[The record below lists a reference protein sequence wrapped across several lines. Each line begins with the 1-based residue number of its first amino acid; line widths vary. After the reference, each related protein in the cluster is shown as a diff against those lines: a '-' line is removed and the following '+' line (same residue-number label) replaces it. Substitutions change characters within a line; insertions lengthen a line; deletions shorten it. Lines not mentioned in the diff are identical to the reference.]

1 MLDDI
6 RQRMRRFECRQN
18 TFGLGYN
25 LERFQH
31 FVIGSI
37 IVADAPDLVQIAMLR
52 TYACVVEP
60 GGNRV
65 SALDLTVSVCQQ
77 IPLRTLN
84 YTQPAAL
91 KASGMLSRQ
100 NTSSTCLDPD
110 HGDIFIRQ
118 KR

>member
-6 RQRMRRFECRQN
+6 GQRMRRFECRQN

-25 LERFQH
+25 LERFQD

-52 TYACVVEP
+52 TYGCVVEA
-60 GGNRV
+60 GGNRM
-65 SALDLTVSVCQQ
+65 SELYLTVLVGHQ
-77 IPLRTLN
+77 ICLSTLN

-91 KASGMLSRQ
+91 TATGMLSSQ
-100 NTSSTCLDPD
+100 NTISTSLAPG
-110 HGDIFIRQ
+110 HVDIF
-118 KR
+118 